1 MTSTRRTFLQSLL
14 LTAAGLGLDPQRL
27 LGSGQRYGAALAA
40 SGRKLAVLVGINRYG
55 GIPAQSLLQGSLVD
69 VQLQRELLIHR
80 FGFEPGDVIVL
91 ANEEATIEALN
102 QVMAEQAHSTVRP
115 LETLVFHFSG
125 YGRLLQQPPQG
136 ASAEALRLN
145 PSGGVPDGGMVP
157 TLLLNSIG
165 QDPQDLPLS
174 TWFDQLAQLSTPQL
188 TTVLDC
194 GFAFADPAWRGGLRL
209 RSRPALFQ
217 SSQVQSSQDLD
228 ASTSIVGASVVGASV
243 RVALASPTFPP
254 LQRGL
259 VLSATTPQELA
270 AEAVWS
276 GFSAGI
282 LTYLL
287 TQYLWESTP
296 AEKLYTTFDQLTT
309 QRELSILACQK
320 PSLQGSRWRAATPYF
335 VQTQTTAATGVLQE
349 IKGNR
354 ANVWLGGIPP
364 AVLCGIQSG
373 TTLLPT
379 ETGAQK
385 PLVIRSRTGLVAQ
398 VSSEEADGSWP
409 AVGTR
414 LREASRIL
422 SGHLKLR
429 VGLDDT
435 LGRIEK
441 VDITSALSDV
451 GWAEAANPR
460 DQQVDCL
467 IGKIIPGERI
477 LDDGRHAVGEVATGA
492 HLNPDSYGLFWAGR
506 QIVPT
511 SFGSSGE
518 AARGAIQRLIP
529 RMQHLLAAKRLRT
542 TLNGG
547 VSQLGLS
554 AMLFSEQQG
563 KASPS
568 TVRQRTAQAPVP
580 TLAPP
585 LRETGLPQFGSGEVL
600 SLELHNSHSQDLF
613 AYLALLDSS
622 GYLNLLAP
630 NPSDALSHP
639 LLLSSGSTAVI
650 PPPIEVSAR
659 PLPDL
664 FTCSPRGLTELF
676 VVASTTPF
684 AESLKLVTTMAR
696 ERGVNR
702 TPLLLSRPLE
712 WVQAVL
718 TEVTQAVPEADMRRL
733 SHGAFASLSM
743 VYGVT

>member
-1 MTSTRRTFLQSLL
+1 M
-14 LTAAGLGLDPQRL
+14 TAAGLGLDPQW
-27 LGSGQRYGAALAA
+27 LGRSGRRYGAVLAA

-55 GIPAQSLLQGSLVD
+55 GIPSQSLLQGSLVD

-80 FGFEPGDVIVL
+80 FGFAPGDVMVL

-102 QVMAEQAHSTVRP
+102 QVMAEQARSTVRP

-125 YGRLLQQPPQG
+125 YGRLIQKQWFPQPPQV
-136 ASAEALRLN
+136 ASAEAVTLN
-145 PSGGVPDGGMVP
+145 PGAGVSDGGMVP
-157 TLLLNSIG
+157 ALLLNSTG
-165 QDPQDLPLS
+165 QTPQDLPLS

-194 GFAFADPAWRGGLRL
+194 GFAYTDPAWRGGLRL
-209 RSRPALFQ
+209 RSRPALSQ
-217 SSQVQSSQDLD
+217 SSHDLD
-228 ASTSIVGASVVGASV
+228 ASTSNVGADVGANV
-243 RVALASPTFPP
+243 GTALASPTFPS

-259 VLSATTPQELA
+259 MLSATTPQALA

-335 VQTQTTAATGVLQE
+335 VQTQTAAATGVLQE

-373 TTLLPT
+373 TTLLPA
-379 ETGAQK
+379 EAGPQK

-429 VGLDDT
+429 VGLDDN

-441 VDITSALSDV
+441 VDITSALSEV

-467 IGKIIPGERI
+467 IGKIIPGDRI
-477 LDDGRHAVGEVATGA
+477 LDDGGQETAQVATA
-492 HLNPDSYGLFWAGR
+492 TNLNPDSYGLFWPGR

-518 AARGAIQRLIP
+518 AARGAIQRLVP

-563 KASPS
+563 KTSPS
-568 TVRQRTAQAPVP
+568 TVRQRTAQAPAP

-600 SLELHNSHSQDLF
+600 SLELHSSHSQDLF
-613 AYLALLDSS
+613 VYLALLDSS

-630 NPSDALSHP
+630 NPSEALSHP

-696 ERGVNR
+696 ERGVSR
-702 TPLLLSRPLE
+702 MPLLLSRPLE

-733 SHGAFASLSM
+733 SHQAFASLSM

>member
-1 MTSTRRTFLQSLL
+1 M
-14 LTAAGLGLDPQRL
+14 GLDPHWL
-27 LGSGQRYGAALAA
+27 VGSGQRYGAALAA

-55 GIPAQSLLQGSLVD
+55 GIPSQALLQGSLVD
-69 VQLQRELLIHR
+69 VELQRELLIHR

-91 ANEEATIEALN
+91 ANEEATLEALN
-102 QVMAEQAHSTVRP
+102 HVMAEQARSTVRP

-125 YGRLLQQPPQG
+125 YGRWIQQPPQV

-145 PSGGVPDGGMVP
+145 PDGVPDGLMVP
-157 TLLLNSIG
+157 ALLLNPTGS
-165 QDPQDLPLS
+165 DPQDLPLS

-194 GFAFADPAWRGGLRL
+194 GFAYTDPAWRGGLRL

-217 SSQVQSSQDLD
+217 SSRNLD
-228 ASTSIVGASVVGASV
+228 ASSSIVGA
-243 RVALASPTFPP
+243 ALASLTFPP

-259 VLSATTPQELA
+259 MLSATTPQELA

-296 AEKLYTTFDQLTT
+296 AEKLYTAFDQLTT

-335 VQTQTTAATGVLQE
+335 IQTQTAAATGVLQE

-373 TTLLPT
+373 TTLLPA
-379 ETGAQK
+379 EAGPQK

-414 LREASRIL
+414 LREESRIL
-422 SGHLKLR
+422 SSHLKLR
-429 VGLDDT
+429 VGLDDN

-441 VDITSALSDV
+441 VDITSALSEV

-467 IGKIIPGERI
+467 IGKILPGDRI
-477 LDDGRHAVGEVATGA
+477 LADGGQGMEHVGVN
-492 HLNPDSYGLFWAGR
+492 LNPDSYGLFWPGR

-554 AMLFSEQQG
+554 AILFSQQQG

-568 TVRQRTAQAPVP
+568 TVRQRTTQVPAPS
-580 TLAPP
+580 LAPP

-630 NPSDALSHP
+630 NPSDALSRP
-639 LLLSSGSTAVI
+639 LLLTSGSTAVI
-650 PPPIEVSAR
+650 PPPIEVNAR

-676 VVASTTPF
+676 VVASTAPF

-696 ERGVNR
+696 ERGVSR
-702 TPLLLSRPLE
+702 MPLLLSRPLE

-733 SHGAFASLSM
+733 SHRAFASLSM
-743 VYGVT
+743 VYGVS